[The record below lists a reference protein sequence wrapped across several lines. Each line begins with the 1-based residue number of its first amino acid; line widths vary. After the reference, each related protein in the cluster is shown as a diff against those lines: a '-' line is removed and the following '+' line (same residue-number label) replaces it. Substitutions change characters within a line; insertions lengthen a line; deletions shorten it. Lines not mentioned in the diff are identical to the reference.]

1 MSRFCIIPR
10 RAIEDER
17 FSMSHLR
24 VLAAL
29 GSFADRNGWCFPSTS
44 TIAVI
49 IGVSRQRVSLCV
61 SDLREWGYLEVHR
74 RTRPTDLG
82 QTSNGYRVLFDVGE
96 PEGTPATTD
105 CGGVQ
110 PLEVAGG
117 ATSGGCAIK
126 DPIKDPSLSGA
137 SPTEAGRACLLM
149 REAGIVLT
157 NPSHPALLAAL
168 AEGVTPEVLA
178 DTAREHPGKGMP
190 YVITVARRRHAEPT
204 AKPTGGNHAPARPLD
219 RQRGESLAEYS
230 ARINRYH
237 DEREERERTTGN
249 S

>member
-29 GSFADRNGWCFPSTS
+29 GSYADRNGWCFPSTS
-44 TIAVI
+44 TIGGI

-61 SDLREWGYLEVHR
+61 SELQEWGYIEIHR

-96 PEGTPATTD
+96 PEVTPATTD
-105 CGGVQ
+105 CTPLQ
-110 PLEVAGG
+110 PLEVSPP
-117 ATSGGCAIK
+117 ATSGGFTIK
-126 DPIKDPSLSGA
+126 DPIKDPPLSV
-137 SPTEAGRACLLM
+137 TDAGRACLLM
-149 REAGIVLT
+149 REAGMAAT
-157 NPSHPALLAAL
+157 NPSHPELLAAL
-168 AEGVTPEVLA
+168 AEGVTAETLA
-178 DTAREHPGKGMP
+178 DTTREHPGKPMA
-190 YVITVARRRHAEPT
+190 YVIKVARRRHTQPIEQI
-204 AKPTGGNHAPARPLD
+204 TGASNVATHPNQR
-219 RQRGESLAEYS
+219 RRGESLADAS
-230 ARINRYH
+230 ARFH
-237 DEREERERTTGN
+237 RELEQRARR